1 MNKNTIKKLR
11 KVRKYLKLKR
21 LKIAE
26 QILIVLFIAV
36 LIPMIISTIVINNIN
51 QQAMRAQL
59 KNSAVLIAN
68 VVSNE
73 LDVFYSTLDS
83 ELKQINLTLNNFYTL
98 EQKQNYLKKTKEN
111 YKYFDDIKIV
121 NSLKELQKIKAND
134 LTQNKYTIYVETS
147 NKKYLV
153 ASLLIENINNYIFK
167 SLKDDARQIY
177 VIDSTK
183 KLIAQHNYTE
193 PVYKKS
199 LELLPKKITDNFAT
213 IYGDV
218 KNQPIV
224 YIHKSNPE
232 FMIIVN
238 TTEKITRRT
247 INDNRFKLLMA
258 VFVSVLSIF
267 IIVGLYIY
275 YMYINL
281 RQLFKAIIATTK
293 GSYQRR
299 IHLIKSIF
307 TPYEIVFLV
316 SEFNKMVSEI
326 HKSYI
331 QLKEQ
336 NKKLKQLD
344 EFRSNL
350 IDTVSHE
357 LRTPLTSIQG
367 YTSRLLR
374 TDIKIDEATKQKSL
388 HIIKRQ
394 SERLKRL
401 IEDLLIVPD
410 IERSKIRVKFEPVWT
425 YNIISNAVMLVKND
439 VGKEIVVQMNEDFP
453 LIYSDKDRFEQIIVN
468 LIENAIK
475 YSYEN
480 TPIIINGNFDENYAI
495 ISIQNDCDT
504 IPEDKINQLFEKFIR
519 LDDKTTRTTRGT
531 GLGLFIVKGLV
542 EAMNGKIEIVS
553 NDNIGFCVN
562 LTLPLLKNLE
572 PELQV
577 SL

>member
-504 IPEDKINQLFEKFIR
+504 IPEDKINQLF
-519 LDDKTTRTTRGT
+519 
-531 GLGLFIVKGLV
+531 
-542 EAMNGKIEIVS
+542 
-553 NDNIGFCVN
+553 
-562 LTLPLLKNLE
+562 
-572 PELQV
+572 
-577 SL
+577 

>member
-1 MNKNTIKKLR
+1 MKIKTIKKLSR
-11 KVRKYLKLKR
+11 IKKHLRLKR

-36 LIPMIISTIVINNIN
+36 LIPMIISGIIINNIN

-73 LDVFYSTLDS
+73 IDVFWSTLDS
-83 ELKQINLTLNNFYTL
+83 ELKQISFTLNNLYSI
-98 EQKQNYLKKTKEN
+98 EQKQKYLDKTREN
-111 YKYFDDIKIV
+111 YKYFSEIQIV
-121 NSLKELQKIKAND
+121 NTINEVQKIKENNLLSD
-134 LTQNKYTIYVETS
+134 KYTVYVETQD
-147 NKKYLV
+147 KKYLV
-153 ASLLIENINNYIFK
+153 ASLFVEDINNYIFK

-177 VIDSTK
+177 VVDSTGK
-183 KLIAQHNYTE
+183 IVAQHNYTE
-193 PVYKKS
+193 EVYKDS
-199 LELLPKKITDNFAT
+199 LNLLPQKITDNMAV
-213 IYGDV
+213 IYGDI

-224 YIHKSNPE
+224 YIHKNNPE
-232 FMIIVN
+232 FMVIVN
-238 TTEKITRRT
+238 TTEKITRNT

-258 VFVSVLSIF
+258 VFVSSLSIF

-275 YMYINL
+275 YMYINI
-281 RQLFKAIIATTK
+281 RQLFKAIMAITK

-307 TPYEIVFLV
+307 TPYEVVFLA

-331 QLKEQ
+331 QLKKQ
-336 NKKLKQLD
+336 NVELQKLN

-374 TDIKIDEATKQKSL
+374 TDIKIDEETQQKSL
-388 HIIKRQ
+388 HIIKKQ

-410 IERSKIRVKFEPVWT
+410 IERAKIRVTLEPVW
-425 YNIISNAVMLVKND
+425 ISDTVENAVMLVKND
-439 VGKEIVVQMNEDFP
+439 AGKEIISNISEDFP
-453 LIYSDKDRFEQIIVN
+453 LILSDKDRLEQVIVN

-480 TPIIINGNFDENYAI
+480 TPIRINGEYNSNNVKIFIE
-495 ISIQNDCDT
+495 NDCDK
-504 IPEDKINQLFEKFIR
+504 IPQNKINSLFEKFIR

-542 EAMNGKIEIVS
+542 EAMNGTIEIVS
-553 NDNIGFCVN
+553 NEEVGFRVN
-562 LTLPLLKNLE
+562 LTFPLFKSIE
-572 PELQV
+572 KKV
-577 SL
+577 